1 MNDQT
6 CLKINGVINASPFY
20 PKKVSLFHDFN
31 RQKCETHRFAGAF
44 GKKAFLLPH
53 GPVCSTHP
61 RLGGP
66 LPPPSVRPSEAQAN
80 RLATPPRLCTC
91 PAPTTKLP
99 TPHRERKKLLKK
111 ISRIIPIRLRLGHS
125 VPKPTPTRS
134 AFLNPPTRNE
144 FFPFVSTTAPHQ
156 HDADGIFVV
165 FVLARGG
172 RHATLF
178 ERGKGGFR
186 SARRRKDAAAPV
198 PRRIWMIEARR
209 RG

>member
-1 MNDQT
+1 MRNPQICG
-6 CLKINGVINASPFY
+6 CLRQEGVSP
-20 PKKVSLFHDFN
+20 PARARVQHAPEIG
-31 RQKCETHRFAGAF
+31 RPAPT
-44 GKKAFLLPH
+44 P
-53 GPVCSTHP
+53 
-61 RLGGP
+61 
-66 LPPPSVRPSEAQAN
+66 VRPSVGSPSQ
-80 RLATPPRLCTC
+80 PPRDSTASLHMPSPHHEITH
-91 PAPTTKLP
+91 PPSREKKTT
-99 TPHRERKKLLKK
+99 KK

-144 FFPFVSTTAPHQ
+144 FFPFVSTTTPHH

-172 RHATLF
+172 RHATQF